1 MRGVSM
7 LSKAPGGRL
16 GILGMYSEGR
26 PARGSVVHEWLHTV
40 KHTQTLNFDLNF
52 RVLGGFCGSIGV
64 KQGVLPVVIAT
75 QKWLMGLTKTPV
87 SVIET
92 ISTLSAESQ
101 IVVTCEKFNRKFW
114 RVFQGNSRFKV

>member
-1 MRGVSM
+1 MNPREPTLGGGYRYLLRGAPAVAIGEYICTPHVFLRRMRGVSM

-26 PARGSVVHEWLHTV
+26 PARGSVVHAWLHTV

-64 KQGVLPVVIAT
+64 KQGGAPR
-75 QKWLMGLTKTPV
+75 W
-87 SVIET
+87 
-92 ISTLSAESQ
+92 
-101 IVVTCEKFNRKFW
+101 
-114 RVFQGNSRFKV
+114 

>member
-26 PARGSVVHEWLHTV
+26 PARGSVVHAWLHTV

-52 RVLGGFCGSIGV
+52 RVLGGFCGSVGGN
-64 KQGVLPVVIAT
+64 KGCSPVVIAT
-75 QKWLMGLTKTPV
+75 RKWLMGLTKA
-87 SVIET
+87 
-92 ISTLSAESQ
+92 L
-101 IVVTCEKFNRKFW
+101 
-114 RVFQGNSRFKV
+114 FQ